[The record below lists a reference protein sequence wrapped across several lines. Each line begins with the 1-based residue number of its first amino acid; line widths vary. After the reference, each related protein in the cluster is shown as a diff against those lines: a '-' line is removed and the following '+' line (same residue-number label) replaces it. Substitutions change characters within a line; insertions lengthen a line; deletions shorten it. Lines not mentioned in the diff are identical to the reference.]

1 MLRAMFY
8 LGTIITLR
16 LIMITSARIISTMN
30 TYSAIQ
36 TCGSVDYQIR
46 PSGRSAAMLYPQ
58 CGYPD
63 ATADTEIIVRA
74 NMIKP
79 LGSHSVG
86 AAFEL
91 SFGMAMWLAIII
103 HLIGVEIYLG
113 LTPRENERLRKVSY
127 ERQLEAGFSHPG
139 SSGLTSDRWGD
150 AEEWKPTKD
159 NQLSSSN

>member
-1 MLRAMFY
+1 
-8 LGTIITLR
+8 
-16 LIMITSARIISTMN
+16 
-30 TYSAIQ
+30 
-36 TCGSVDYQIR
+36 
-46 PSGRSAAMLYPQ
+46 
-58 CGYPD
+58 
-63 ATADTEIIVRA
+63 
-74 NMIKP
+74 MIKP